1 MSALDKS
8 DISQCALPHQFGLA
22 KIYTE
27 SERRAELFTRS
38 ANNAIVRVFVLNIL
52 VSLCRETS
60 DMLTNSATL
69 AQAETVATIRARFS
83 TTASL
88 RNGLHWRGYIAAI

>member
-1 MSALDKS
+1 
-8 DISQCALPHQFGLA
+8 
-22 KIYTE
+22 
-27 SERRAELFTRS
+27 
-38 ANNAIVRVFVLNIL
+38 
-52 VSLCRETS
+52 
-60 DMLTNSATL
+60 LTNSATL